1 MYYFDNAAT
10 SYPKPERVYKALID
24 IMKTSGANP
33 GRGSH
38 TMALEA
44 SRIIYNTRYKL
55 AKLFNIDNPL
65 RIAFTQNATF
75 SLNMAIKGHLK
86 KGDHVITTS
95 LEHNSVLRPLYS
107 LEEDAQVELTI
118 VKADNKGNIKASDI
132 LNNIRKETK
141 AIVMTHA
148 SNLTGTILPVEEVG
162 RVLKGKGITL
172 IVDASQSAGYL
183 SIDVEKLNIDI
194 LCFTGHKSLYGP
206 QGTGGIY
213 VREGLELSPI
223 MEGGSGSQSKL
234 KRQPREMPDLLEY
247 GTLNAPAIGALGEG
261 VDFINEIGIENI
273 RVHEERLTRLFI
285 DGIKD
290 IALIDIYGEITE
302 VRTPVV
308 ALNIDGVDP
317 AEVSSL
323 LDEEYSIATRPGMH
337 CAPLAHES
345 IGTGETGAVRFSFSY
360 FNTEEEVRYAINAM
374 KEIVE
379 SLN

>member
-65 RIAFTQNATF
+65 RIAFTQNATS
-75 SLNMAIKGHLK
+75 SLNMAIKGYIK

-107 LEEDAQVELTI
+107 LEEDEQVELTI
-118 VKADNKGNIKASDI
+118 VKADNKGNINASDI
-132 LNNIRKETK
+132 LNSIRKETK

-148 SNLTGTILPVEEVG
+148 SNLTGTILPVEEIG
-162 RVLKGKGITL
+162 RMLKEKGITL

-223 MEGGSGSQSKL
+223 MEGGSGSHSKL
-234 KRQPREMPDLLEY
+234 KRQPKEMPDLLEY

-273 RVHEERLTRLFI
+273 RGHEERLTRLFI

-290 IALIDIYGEITE
+290 IPLIDVYGEFTE

-345 IGTGETGAVRFSFSY
+345 IGTDETGAVRFSFGY
-360 FNTEEEVRYAINAM
+360 FNTEEEVRYAVNAI